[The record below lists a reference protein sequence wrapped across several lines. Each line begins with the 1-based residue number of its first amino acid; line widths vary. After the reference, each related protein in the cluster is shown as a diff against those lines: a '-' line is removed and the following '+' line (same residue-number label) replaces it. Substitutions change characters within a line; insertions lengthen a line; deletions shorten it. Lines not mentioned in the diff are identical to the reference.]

1 MGQASRLR
9 INRVSRP
16 VGVPALAGRRPNPQA
31 ICLSHVPV
39 PSPAKAQIHNLNE
52 ARNTASKPALR
63 QPTSAT
69 ASRRLARRMRDRE
82 DAWANAVV
90 FNVER
95 R

>member
-1 MGQASRLR
+1 MSKLL
-9 INRVSRP
+9 NRASRP
-16 VGVPALAGRRPNPQA
+16 VPLPTLTTGRRPNPQA
-31 ICLSHVPV
+31 ICLRHVPV